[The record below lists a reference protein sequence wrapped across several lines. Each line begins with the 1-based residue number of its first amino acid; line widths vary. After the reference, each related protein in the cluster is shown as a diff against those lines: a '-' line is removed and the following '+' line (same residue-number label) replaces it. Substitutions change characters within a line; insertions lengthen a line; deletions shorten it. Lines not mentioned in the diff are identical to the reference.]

1 MNSRQI
7 EQIAVN
13 AVKDIF
19 LQSEIFNPCIPD
31 NDREPIWDG
40 FIYIQNKNQTTIRI
54 ATQVKGKTAKKIS
67 KTPSYP
73 IRISDL
79 NAYKRDGGVIFFV
92 VFITE
97 EGNFV
102 YHAKLAPIDIERYIK
117 NAKGGVK
124 VSVKLFT
131 FSTNTLTIEND
142 LRDFYRDCKKQTSFV
157 GKKVLSLEEATKS
170 KYKITITI
178 SGCDSKEEAIQKM
191 ISKPVY
197 LYAEIGDNTVHTEY
211 PIGDH
216 PFSLYAG
223 SHFMEDVSIDGKVY
237 YNDYLMYLDGA
248 TTFVNIG
255 NFLTIEISQIDNS
268 YVVNKLK
275 FESKNFKIDTHIH
288 ELEFL
293 RDLIKYKIL
302 SYGKNKVQLKDIS
315 KTEIK
320 KVEQEYKIW
329 HRAKML
335 FNLTQIADN
344 VDFNLFSDE
353 DAACIDLLGKAIVDA
368 KPIVQDHD
376 LDTITTATFGKYTLL
391 LLTQKMPNGKY
402 KIQEFF
408 QGIDKLVFAYESS
421 NGNKLATS
429 PFTFI
434 FQRDDF
440 TKITNIDYSKLI
452 PSYEFA
458 ALYNSDIFN
467 RATNDMLMAL
477 LAYDAQVQK
486 NFKLLESM
494 EELSNWILNNAS
506 NHKIS
511 HIINKFQ
518 IIKRKRNFTTDEK
531 EMLMEVLNFPEIN
544 FDEQTAIHLLLDN
557 KTMAECYF
565 KKMETV
571 QQNFFKSLPISF
583 FMK

>member
-124 VSVKLFT
+124 VSVKLFA

-170 KYKITITI
+170 KYKITITV
-178 SGCDSKEEAIQKM
+178 SSCDSKEEAIQKM

-223 SHFMEDVSIDGKVY
+223 SHFMEDY
-237 YNDYLMYLDGA
+237 QLM
-248 TTFVNIG
+248 V
-255 NFLTIEISQIDNS
+255 
-268 YVVNKLK
+268 K
-275 FESKNFKIDTHIH
+275 FITMIT
-288 ELEFL
+288 L
-293 RDLIKYKIL
+293 
-302 SYGKNKVQLKDIS
+302 
-315 KTEIK
+315 
-320 KVEQEYKIW
+320 
-329 HRAKML
+329 
-335 FNLTQIADN
+335 
-344 VDFNLFSDE
+344 
-353 DAACIDLLGKAIVDA
+353 CI
-368 KPIVQDHD
+368 
-376 LDTITTATFGKYTLL
+376 
-391 LLTQKMPNGKY
+391 
-402 KIQEFF
+402 
-408 QGIDKLVFAYESS
+408 
-421 NGNKLATS
+421 
-429 PFTFI
+429 
-434 FQRDDF
+434 
-440 TKITNIDYSKLI
+440 
-452 PSYEFA
+452 
-458 ALYNSDIFN
+458 
-467 RATNDMLMAL
+467 
-477 LAYDAQVQK
+477 
-486 NFKLLESM
+486 
-494 EELSNWILNNAS
+494 
-506 NHKIS
+506 
-511 HIINKFQ
+511 
-518 IIKRKRNFTTDEK
+518 
-531 EMLMEVLNFPEIN
+531 
-544 FDEQTAIHLLLDN
+544 
-557 KTMAECYF
+557 
-565 KKMETV
+565 
-571 QQNFFKSLPISF
+571 
-583 FMK
+583 